1 MTLRGVG
8 SATGKIIEKKK
19 RSSDMKD
26 LRLRIEPVHVSL
38 AFTVWNED
46 ERICQGKR
54 NAATLYD

>member
-1 MTLRGVG
+1 
-8 SATGKIIEKKK
+8 
-19 RSSDMKD
+19 MKD

-46 ERICQGKR
+46 ERICQSKR